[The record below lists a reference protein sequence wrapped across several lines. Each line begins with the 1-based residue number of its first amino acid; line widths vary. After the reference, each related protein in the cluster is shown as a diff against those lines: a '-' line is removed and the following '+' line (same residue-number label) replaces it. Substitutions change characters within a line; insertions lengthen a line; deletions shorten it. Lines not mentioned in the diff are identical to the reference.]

1 MSGEVTG
8 PAISLRACS
17 VTLRGEPILRDLD
30 LEVGHGAVVGIR
42 GHNGSGKST
51 LLRVVAGLIIP
62 DSGSVT
68 VMGAPPTLRHVPPTL
83 GVAIDA
89 PAPYGWMSARGYLRT
104 LLDLSGVTDRGAAD
118 VALARFGLDGAGRK
132 RTFRYSQGMKKRL
145 ALAAASLCDP
155 GLLLL
160 DEPTNALDEEG
171 RARFATW
178 IADARA
184 RGTTVL
190 IATHRHD
197 DEVLCDRV
205 HQLAEGRLLAAEAA
219 AHG

>member
-1 MSGEVTG
+1 MTM
-8 PAISLRACS
+8 
-17 VTLRGEPILRDLD
+17 RGKSILRDLD
-30 LEVGHGAVVGIR
+30 LEVERGAVVGIR
-42 GHNGSGKST
+42 GHNGAGKST

-62 DSGSVT
+62 GSGSVT
-68 VMGAPPTLRHVPPTL
+68 VMGESPTLRHVPPSL
-83 GVAIDA
+83 GIAIDA

-104 LLDLSGVTDRGAAD
+104 LLDLSGVPDRGAAD
-118 VALARFGLDGAGRK
+118 VAIARFGLDDAGHK
-132 RTFRYSQGMKKRL
+132 RTFRFSQGMKKRL

-171 RARFATW
+171 RERFAAW
-178 IADARA
+178 ISDVRA

-197 DEVLCDRV
+197 DEVLCDQV
-205 HQLAEGRLLAAEAA
+205 HQIDEGRLIAPEAA